1 LIHYGGLNFLE
12 YISKGMGRPDDF
24 HYEYDSDKYNEES
37 FKVKKALS
45 SLGLKES
52 SSKEDIK
59 KAYHNLAK
67 KFHPDVSGNQE
78 DFKKIKD
85 AYDYLMSR
93 G

>member
-1 LIHYGGLNFLE
+1 
-12 YISKGMGRPDDF
+12 MGRPDDF

-45 SLGLKES
+45 SLGLKDS
-52 SSKEDIK
+52 FSKEEIK

-78 DFKKIKD
+78 DFKKFSLLQLTYFPFNSSLSEYAK
-85 AYDYLMSR
+85 A
-93 G
+93 